1 MPRAYLFFVY
11 IMVSSSGTLYVG
23 VSNNVY
29 ARSKQHKQGIGS
41 VFTRRYDVD
50 RLVYYEE
57 HNYILNAIA
66 RETEVKKW
74 RREKKVA
81 LIESINPSWRDLSK
95 DFEKLV
101 FLKRPDVG

>member
-11 IMVSSSGTLYVG
+11 IMASSSGTLYVG

-29 ARSKQHKQGIGS
+29 TRSSQHKLGIGS
-41 VFTRRYDVD
+41 AFTRKYKID

-57 HNYILNAIA
+57 YKYVLNAIA

-81 LIESINPSWRDLSK
+81 LIESKNPTWRDLSK
-95 DFEKLV
+95 DLKKLV
-101 FLKRPDVG
+101 FLKQPVLH